1 MSGLPALSDLPYLYC
16 WICAEEEKHNVFA
29 RPIQLNAD
37 PPSTSRFIHPCVCSL
52 VAHEKYS
59 VSFRGFG
66 SVAETIP
73 MRQLR
78 AHNAKQ
84 NAGVALDTEGV
95 PRMIIVGEDNQGAE
109 LVDGAFGTLDTLD
122 TYETLDDGSRVPLIG
137 SGDQGVYLDELEYGT
152 FDDVDMPRTIYV
164 TYYSLA
170 KLVVQ
175 ALGFPFIASFAG
187 SILGR
192 FARYSQALRQI
203 LGIAP
208 GIIPERGCESW
219 INVLWP
225 SVQSTHAVEQ
235 YLVDNG
241 AAVYDD
247 LDPIWF
253 RNAIGGGLY
262 IVIKDALVLL
272 YRYLRKQRRGQLHI
286 KDLPFSDG
294 VARELMQNA
303 EPRPAAR

>member
-1 MSGLPALSDLPYLYC
+1 MSGLPARMQVGLPKTVSDLPYLYC

-37 PPSTSRFIHPCVCSL
+37 PPSTSLSPFVDSARMGALQYASFL
-52 VAHEKYS
+52 ANMARGAHL
-59 VSFRGFG
+59 
-66 SVAETIP
+66 
-73 MRQLR
+73 Q
-78 AHNAKQ
+78 
-84 NAGVALDTEGV
+84 ALGPGIEGV